1 MINYN
6 QAKKILK
13 KAKIKIG
20 DEQVPIK
27 DSLNRIVSKDV
38 SSPSNHP
45 LGDNAAFDG
54 FAINSNDTKFINT
67 KNPKYF
73 KIIGSIAAGN
83 KPLKKKI
90 KKFEAIEIMTG
101 GIVFKPFDTIIPI
114 EKINFYPNKKNP
126 KSIIIDHKINRFNH
140 VRFKGADF
148 KKKQLIIKK
157 GTVIQPNHILAL
169 KTLGVKKIK
178 VKKKLNI
185 LFFSTGNEVSN
196 SDKIQIWKVRNS
208 NSHYI
213 KSLDCNFLFNFKNG
227 GILKD
232 NQQKLFKSKI
242 NKMLKSKI
250 DIILT
255 SGAVSAG
262 KFDYIPNVVKKFKT
276 SHYFKGVMI
285 RPGKPILFAKI
296 NQKAIFGLPGNPI
309 SSAACFRFFVY
320 PFIENILNL
329 KQEKPIKAVLK
340 NNFEKKKF
348 FTRFIKS
355 KLNTTNNGKLEVE
368 LLPGQESFR
377 INSFVRSNA
386 WTVLTPG
393 QSKFKKGQIID
404 CFLPNFPNK
413 ILLKRL
419 NFVVVLKFYN

>member
-6 QAKKILK
+6 QAKRILK

-20 DEQVPIK
+20 DEEVPIK

-38 SSPSNHP
+38 LSPSNHP

-101 GIVFKPFDTIIPI
+101 GIVFKPFNTIIPI

-242 NKMLKSKI
+242 NKTLKSKI

-262 KFDYIPNVVKKFKT
+262 KFDYIPSVVKKFKT

-296 NQKAIFGLPGNPI
+296 NQKVIFGLPGNPI

-329 KQEKPIKAVLK
+329 KQEKPIKAILK

-377 INSFVRSNA
+377 INSFVKSNVWA
-386 WTVLTPG
+386 VLTPG

-413 ILLKRL
+413 ILD
-419 NFVVVLKFYN
+419 